1 MPTNISGRVTLI
13 AVVLLAALWLIFPN
27 PVKLLN
33 PNVPFGEKHNL
44 KPGIDMVGGTSLLYE
59 IKAPPGSVDSDL
71 AIKVME
77 SLKRRVDPQG
87 IRNLIWRP
95 QGNTRLEIQMPLSGT
110 KGESGVKR
118 KAYSTAQETLDNL
131 NVRSGQVTEAV
142 ERLTGDARRARL
154 TELARG
160 ATQRDELFGAMAS
173 TYDQIQQARA
183 AKDSAKQAELE
194 EQYDALKAKVEAT
207 NLSSLQLEGILLSGT
222 TQRDAELAALKA
234 RFADFP
240 DRLSAMDAFRKAWT
254 DFQDVKGSIDDASD
268 LKRLLK
274 GSGVLEFHILV
285 TDYSSPEYV
294 AMTERL
300 QKNGPRAQAGDT
312 TRWVQVDRPA
322 EFKGRGLVTYN
333 TKNYVLVYTS
343 PGKQLVNGPNIPK
356 WALENA
362 HLTTDQNG
370 RAIVGFRF
378 DPQGGALFST
388 LTRNNVGTP
397 LGIVLDEKIISAP
410 NINSE
415 IGQDG
420 IIQGDFSR
428 QELNYLISTLNAGSL
443 PAQLADEPISE
454 RTVGPQLGADNLR
467 AGLYSCF
474 VGLIVVAIFL
484 AIYYHLSGVVAF
496 FAVVLNLVMILGVMA
511 MLNATFTLPGVAG
524 IVLTIGA
531 AVDSNVLIFERLRE
545 EQLRGLSLK
554 MALRNAYDRAFSAIL
569 DSNMTTVIT
578 SLVLVWLGSE
588 EVKGFGITLLIG
600 LASSLFTSLFV
611 TKTVFAFMIE
621 KMGLTHLGSFPLKHK
636 WWDDFL
642 KPNVDWMGKAWAFT
656 AFSVIFMVLG
666 VIFLVKYWKANQ
678 LFDIEFASGTS
689 VQFELKEPMKIDQVR
704 DLVSDRKVA
713 SALPS
718 PSVVSVGNDEKTYEI
733 VTPNEKSRD
742 VQNAIQAAFEGKLNI
757 EQASQYDGVG
767 LSEQD
772 ARGRGLIVPITSET
786 STVAGMSLPRISD
799 YRGGAAIVLK
809 DLSPQLSAND
819 IKARLSRARLQVQV
833 GQAAQ
838 APADFRVESE
848 ASADKPVSTAVV
860 LVMNPDI
867 PFNQD
872 ELKWADEVS
881 APMWKLIQNAINS
894 PPVLQKVSNFDAQVA
909 GDTQRDALV
918 ALGLSVAII
927 MIYIWL
933 RFGNF
938 VYGSATVLAML
949 HDTLLVVGAIGVA
962 HALHQY
968 ALPVANFLQVEPFR
982 INLTIVAA
990 VLTVMSYSMIDTI
1003 VVFDRVRENRG
1014 KYGHLDRK
1022 VINDS
1027 INQTLSRTLLTAG
1040 TTIATL
1046 AVMYFTGGPGIHG
1059 FTFILLFGILIG
1071 TYSSIAIAA
1080 PFLLIFGKT
1089 EQAVGNKPVGQL
1101 QGA

>member
-1 MPTNISGRVTLI
+1 MPTNFSGRVTLI
-13 AVVLLAALWLIFPN
+13 AVVVLAALWLIFPN
-27 PVKLLN
+27 PFKLFN
-33 PNVPFGEKHNL
+33 PNLPFSEKHNL

-59 IKAPPGSVDSDL
+59 IKAPPGNVDSDL
-71 AIKVME
+71 AIKVMD

-95 QGNTRLEIQMPLSGT
+95 QGNTRLEIQMPLTGT

-118 KAYSTAQETLDNL
+118 KAYSSAQEALDNL
-131 NVRSGQVTEAV
+131 NVRPGQVAEAV
-142 ERLTGDARRARL
+142 ERMTGDARRDRL
-154 TELARG
+154 KELAHGSAEREE
-160 ATQRDELFGAMAS
+160 TFGAMAS
-173 TYDQIQQARA
+173 TFDQIQQAKA
-183 AKDSAKQAELE
+183 AKDSGKQAELE
-194 EQYDALKAKVEAT
+194 DQYDALRAKVEAT
-207 NLSSLQLEGILLSGT
+207 NITSAQLENIFLYGET
-222 TQRDAELAALKA
+222 KRDAELATLKQK
-234 RFADFP
+234 FADFP
-240 DRLSAMDAFRKAWT
+240 ERLTAIDNFRTAWVAF
-254 DFQDVKGSIDDASD
+254 QGVKGSIDDATD

-294 AMTERL
+294 AMSDRL
-300 QKNGPRAQAGDT
+300 TKSGARPQAGDT
-312 TRWVQVDRPA
+312 TRWVTVDRPE
-322 EFKGRGLVTYN
+322 EFHGRGLREYN
-333 TKNYVLVYTS
+333 GKSFVLVYST
-343 PGKQLVNGPNIPK
+343 PDKQLVNGPNIPK
-356 WALENA
+356 WALESA
-362 HLTTDQNG
+362 YLTSDQNG
-370 RAIVGFRF
+370 RSIVGFRF
-378 DPQGGALFST
+378 DAQGGALFST

-415 IGQDG
+415 IGRDG
-420 IIQGDFSR
+420 VIQGDFSR

-474 VGLIVVAIFL
+474 VGLIVVGIFL
-484 AIYYHLSGVVAF
+484 TIYYHLSGVVAF
-496 FAVVLNLVMILGVMA
+496 IAVLLNLLLILGVMA

-611 TKTVFAFMIE
+611 TKTIFGIMIE
-621 KMGLTHLGSFPLKHK
+621 KFGITQLGSFPLKYK

-642 KPNVDWMGKAWAFT
+642 KPNIDWMSKAWLFT
-656 AFSVIFMVLG
+656 AFSVLLTVAGL
-666 VIFLVKYWKANQ
+666 IFLVKYWRANQ
-678 LFDIEFASGTS
+678 LLDIEFASGTS
-689 VQFELKEPMKIDQVR
+689 VQFELKEPLDIKLVR
-704 DLVSDRKVA
+704 ELVSAGNVA
-713 SALPS
+713 AALPS
-718 PSVVSVGNDEKTYEI
+718 PSVVSVGSNQKNYEI
-733 VTPNEKSRD
+733 VTPNENSRQ
-742 VQNAIQAAFEGKLNI
+742 VQDAIQTAFQGKLNI
-757 EQASQYDGVG
+757 ESKSDYEGVKV
-767 LSEQD
+767 SATE
-772 ARGRGLIVPITSET
+772 ARNQGLIVPITSET
-786 STVAGMSLPRISD
+786 NEIASLTPARIAD
-799 YRGGAAIVLK
+799 YRGGAGIVLK
-809 DLSPQLSAND
+809 NLVPPLSSEE
-819 IKARLSRARLQVQV
+819 IKGRLARARLQVQV
-833 GQAAQ
+833 GEAAQ
-838 APADFRVESE
+838 APSDFMVESD
-848 ASADKPVSTAVV
+848 SAPDKPVSTAVI
-860 LVMNPDI
+860 LVVNPDI
-867 PFNQD
+867 PFSQD
-872 ELKWADEVS
+872 ELKWSDEVAS
-881 APMWKLIQNAINS
+881 PMWKLIQNAINA

-918 ALGLSVAII
+918 ALCLSVAII
-927 MIYIWL
+927 MVYIWL

-949 HDTLLVVGAIGVA
+949 HDTLLVVGAIGLA
-962 HALHQY
+962 HAMCQY
-968 ALPVANFLQVEPFR
+968 VPWLANGLLVEPFR
-982 INLTIVAA
+982 LNLTLVAA

-1003 VVFDRVRENRG
+1003 VVFDRIRENRG

-1046 AVMYFTGGPGIHG
+1046 TVMYFTGGPGIHG

-1080 PFLLIFGKT
+1080 PVLLIFGKT
-1089 EQAVGNKPVGQL
+1089 EQAAGDRPVGQL
-1101 QGA
+1101 QRA